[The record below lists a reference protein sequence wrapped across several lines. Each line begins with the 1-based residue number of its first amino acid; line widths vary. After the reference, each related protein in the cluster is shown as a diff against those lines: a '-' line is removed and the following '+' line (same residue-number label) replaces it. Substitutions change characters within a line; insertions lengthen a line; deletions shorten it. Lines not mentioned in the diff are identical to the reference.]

1 LASHIK
7 RIVTVEENTL
17 KGGFGNSVIDF
28 LQESEISDIQIKS
41 IGLPD
46 EFVEH
51 GTQPV
56 LRSKYGLDA
65 RGITRQVLTLFPAL
79 DQAKAIQ

>member
-1 LASHIK
+1 LAGRIK

-28 LQESEISDIQIKS
+28 LQESEISDIQVKS

-65 RGITRQVLTLFPAL
+65 KGITRQVLTLFPAL